1 MTDSKGSIPMA
12 ILWMTVVSLLL
23 IWLPVIGSL
32 LAGIV
37 GGKTAGG
44 VVRGLTAVV
53 LPAILLAALL
63 FLLSTV
69 LTGMPVIG
77 AIASMGVFVLI
88 LAQVGPLLIGALV
101 GGLLA

>member
-69 LTGMPVIG
+69 LTGMPMIG